1 MAGGTETSTA
11 QSPTQRSEEPPLDR
25 PTTTTKMMMKKLAT
39 VGLIGLGLVSAPNAV
54 FGRSLLQEEASD
66 LPLGMTE
73 GQLADITNAVSEC
86 SGDWSDIEALW
97 QNEVAD
103 LIALVEAETTTV
115 TAQSKAKAEAE
126 TVVEE
131 VAKVDY
137 GKLAL
142 AVLESEEWDALM
154 ASEELAALSEEM
166 ELDCVMKNEAFASLF
181 QNMLASNGIDESSP
195 MHAVA
200 KQAPAIAGGYYAC
213 GGRIKPVLEFVEGV
227 APGMLGGGGFDPMS
241 VLAAPE
247 FMALQASGFDMACFF
262 GVPEVSG
269 LLGSI
274 MG

>member
-1 MAGGTETSTA
+1 MGTETSTA
-11 QSPTQRSEEPPLDR
+11 QSPAQRSGEAPLDR
-25 PTTTTKMMMKKLAT
+25 PTATTKMMMKKLAT

-73 GQLADITNAVSEC
+73 GQLA
-86 SGDWSDIEALW
+86 
-97 QNEVAD
+97 
-103 LIALVEAETTTV
+103 
-115 TAQSKAKAEAE
+115 
-126 TVVEE
+126 
-131 VAKVDY
+131 
-137 GKLAL
+137 
-142 AVLESEEWDALM
+142 
-154 ASEELAALSEEM
+154 EEM

-262 GVPEVSG
+262 GVPEVS
-269 LLGSI
+269 
-274 MG
+274 

>member
-1 MAGGTETSTA
+1 MGTETSTA

-73 GQLADITNAVSEC
+73 GQLADITSAVSGC

-103 LIALVEAETTTV
+103 LIALVEAETSTV
-115 TAQSKAKAEAE
+115 TAQSKSKAEAE

-142 AVLESEEWDALM
+142 AVLESEEWDAMM
-154 ASEELAALSEEM
+154 ASEEM
-166 ELDCVMKNEAFASLF
+166 ELDCVMENEAFASLF

-274 MG
+274 

>member
-1 MAGGTETSTA
+1 MGTETSTA

-73 GQLADITNAVSEC
+73 GQLADISNAVTEC

-103 LIALVEAETTTV
+103 LIALVEAETSTV
-115 TAQSKAKAEAE
+115 TAQSKDKAEAE

-137 GKLAL
+137 G
-142 AVLESEEWDALM
+142 
-154 ASEELAALSEEM
+154 ELAPLSEEM
-166 ELDCVMKNEAFASLF
+166 ELDCIMKNEAFASLF